1 VAHFHWLVAQGVPFK
16 HSFYAAEP
24 SMEAPGDDCLVYC
37 GGEDTHPF
45 DRIAR
50 PAPRG
55 HKPQHPGAAGGFLM
69 QCLLDAVAR
78 SGARVECDAR
88 ADALVLDAGDRVAGV
103 VAARAGRRLAVRA
116 RRGVVL
122 TAGGFVLE
130 PGMVQ
135 RHCPAAASCSWLLSA
150 GHDDGSGIRMGQ
162 AAGGAV
168 IHMDALECAIP
179 LTPPRR
185 LVRGVIVN
193 RAGQRFIN
201 EDAYYGRIGQAAL
214 LRQGGEFYFVHDEA
228 TYAVNDNGMQAKW
241 VADSIEELEREM
253 DCPMDRCARRWSCT
267 TATPRAARTR
277 STARAALSCSRCAR
291 RRSERSTAVPR
302 RAPMPRSRWA
312 GSTRAPAVRSS
323 RPTAIRFPV
332 CTRRDAPRRASAPAV
347 TAAGSRWPTGR
358 TSGAWRAAPRP
369 EAEETGVDPRKL
381 ADIEAI
387 KQLKARY
394 FRYMDTRQWQLWS
407 GVFTVDCHLRV
418 EHEPGVIG
426 TDVRGRDA
434 IVRGVREALEGT
446 RTVHHG
452 HMPEIEITG
461 PTTAR
466 GVWAMFDSVRWG
478 DERDLEGYGH
488 YHETYRKSPRGR
500 WQIASLL
507 LTRLRV
513 DHPGRG

>member
-1 VAHFHWLVAQGVPFK
+1 VQRACGFDDTPQEMERFLVAACGPGVDRDKLARFCADSVAHFHWLVAQGVPFK

-69 QCLLDAVAR
+69 QCLLAAVGR

-88 ADALVLDAGDRVAGV
+88 ADALVLDSDGRVAGL

-130 PGMVQ
+130 RGMVE
-135 RHCPAAASCSWLLSA
+135 RHCPAAVSCSWLLSA

-185 LVRGVIVN
+185 LVRGVMVN

-214 LRQGGEFYFVHDEA
+214 LRQGGEFYFVHDDA
-228 TYAVNDNGMQAKW
+228 TYEVNDNGMQAKW
-241 VADSIEELEREM
+241 VADSIEGLEREM
-253 DCPMDRCARRWSCT
+253 GLPDGSLCATLELYNRHAARGEDPLFGKARAFLQPLRTPPFGAMDCSSSACT
-267 TATPRAARTR
+267 YATFTLGGLHTRASGEVLTPDGDPVPGLYAAGRTTSGIGAGGYCSGISLADGTYFGRLAGRAA
-277 STARAALSCSRCAR
+277 
-291 RRSERSTAVPR
+291 
-302 RAPMPRSRWA
+302 
-312 GSTRAPAVRSS
+312 
-323 RPTAIRFPV
+323 
-332 CTRRDAPRRASAPAV
+332 
-347 TAAGSRWPTGR
+347 AAG
-358 TSGAWRAAPRP
+358 
-369 EAEETGVDPRKL
+369 
-381 ADIEAI
+381 
-387 KQLKARY
+387 
-394 FRYMDTRQWQLWS
+394 
-407 GVFTVDCHLRV
+407 
-418 EHEPGVIG
+418 
-426 TDVRGRDA
+426 
-434 IVRGVREALEGT
+434 
-446 RTVHHG
+446 
-452 HMPEIEITG
+452 
-461 PTTAR
+461 
-466 GVWAMFDSVRWG
+466 
-478 DERDLEGYGH
+478 
-488 YHETYRKSPRGR
+488 
-500 WQIASLL
+500 
-507 LTRLRV
+507 
-513 DHPGRG
+513 

>member
-1 VAHFHWLVAQGVPFK
+1 
-16 HSFYAAEP
+16 
-24 SMEAPGDDCLVYC
+24 
-37 GGEDTHPF
+37 
-45 DRIAR
+45 
-50 PAPRG
+50 
-55 HKPQHPGAAGGFLM
+55 
-69 QCLLDAVAR
+69 
-78 SGARVECDAR
+78 
-88 ADALVLDAGDRVAGV
+88 
-103 VAARAGRRLAVRA
+103 
-116 RRGVVL
+116 
-122 TAGGFVLE
+122 
-130 PGMVQ
+130 
-135 RHCPAAASCSWLLSA
+135 
-150 GHDDGSGIRMGQ
+150 
-162 AAGGAV
+162 
-168 IHMDALECAIP
+168 
-179 LTPPRR
+179 
-185 LVRGVIVN
+185 
-193 RAGQRFIN
+193 
-201 EDAYYGRIGQAAL
+201 
-214 LRQGGEFYFVHDEA
+214 
-228 TYAVNDNGMQAKW
+228 
-241 VADSIEELEREM
+241 
-253 DCPMDRCARRWSCT
+253 
-267 TATPRAARTR
+267 
-277 STARAALSCSRCAR
+277 
-291 RRSERSTAVPR
+291 
-302 RAPMPRSRWA
+302 
-312 GSTRAPAVRSS
+312 
-323 RPTAIRFPV
+323 
-332 CTRRDAPRRASAPAV
+332 
-347 TAAGSRWPTGR
+347 
-358 TSGAWRAAPRP
+358 
-369 EAEETGVDPRKL
+369 VDPRKL